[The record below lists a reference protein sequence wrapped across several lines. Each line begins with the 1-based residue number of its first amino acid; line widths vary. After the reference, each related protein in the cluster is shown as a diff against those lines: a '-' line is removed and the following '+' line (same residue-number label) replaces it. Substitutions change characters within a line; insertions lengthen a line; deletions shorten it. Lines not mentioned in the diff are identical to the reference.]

1 MTKRINTINTNNTIN
16 MTNTANTINMI
27 NMTNTINPAN
37 LANPVKPVNPV
48 NPVNPAD
55 SRVFTETLVPTELQ
69 NIEINLLLE
78 GLNQMYGYD
87 FRGYVRASL
96 TRRVLNRMKA
106 ERLPSIT
113 ALLEKVLHDQA
124 YLERLLN
131 DLSIRM
137 TEMYRDP
144 TFFAAFRNQVVPL
157 LRELPEIRIWHAGCA
172 TGEEVYSMAILMLE
186 EGLAEKTTIYA
197 TDINEKALAAAQ
209 KGAFPLKKMQ
219 QYTKNYLKSG
229 GKKAFSE
236 YYTTDHQF
244 AYFSPLLDQNLTFAQ
259 HNLVADS
266 SFNEFHVIL
275 CRNVMIYFDNELQQK
290 VHGLFHDSL
299 AEGGFIGL
307 GSKESILFMPKGKQ
321 YQEFNPHERI
331 YRKA

>member
-1 MTKRINTINTNNTIN
+1 MSQ
-16 MTNTANTINMI
+16 
-27 NMTNTINPAN
+27 
-37 LANPVKPVNPV
+37 LLVE
-48 NPVNPAD
+48 
-55 SRVFTETLVPTELQ
+55 TEDFSPTELQ
-69 NIEINLLLE
+69 NVEMNLLLE
-78 GLNQMYGYD
+78 GLYQMYGYD

-96 TRRVLNRMKA
+96 FRRVTNRMRL
-106 ERLPSIT
+106 ERLETIT
-113 ALLEKVLHDQA
+113 ALLEKVLHDSG

-144 TFFAAFRNQVVPL
+144 SFFSAFRNEVVPL

-172 TGEEVYSMAILMLE
+172 TGEEVYSMAILMQE

-197 TDINEKALAAAQ
+197 TDMNERALKVAQ

-219 QYTKNYLKSG
+219 QYTKNYLAAG

-244 AYFSPLLDQNLTFAQ
+244 AYFCPVMKEKLLFAQ
-259 HNLVADS
+259 HNLVTDG

-275 CRNVMIYFDNELQQK
+275 CRNVMIYFNSALQQK
-290 VHGLFHDSL
+290 VHGLMYNSL

-307 GSKESILFMPKGKQ
+307 GSKESLMFVPNDIQ
-321 YQEFNPHERI
+321 YLEFNSQERI
-331 YRKA
+331 YRRK